1 MQGFLINRWNM
12 SLTEE
17 WERMKENR
25 NKQKKIKNGQM
36 MMKGIRIY
44 YGDII
49 IIDLNS
55 ISPIF

>member
-1 MQGFLINRWNM
+1 M